1 MPAEFDSDVTSVAA
15 LGEPVRRALYR
26 YVVTQDQPVGREAA
40 AAALGVAH
48 HVAKFHLD
56 KLVTDGLLDVGYS
69 RPPGRGGP
77 GAGRPAK
84 LYRRAARDISVT
96 LPERHYD
103 LAGRILA
110 EAITSAA
117 RESVPIGGA
126 LRAAARATGRELG
139 HSAGQARK
147 PASELV
153 SDVLA
158 RNGYE
163 PRTADEQIVLA
174 NCPFHS
180 LAQHYTDLVCG
191 MNLELVGGLLDAAG
205 GGSLC
210 ARLDPGPD
218 RCCVTIGPRHS
229 PERTAEVR

>member
-26 YVVTQDQPVGREAA
+26 YVVSQDQPAGREAA

-56 KLVTDGLLDVGYS
+56 KLVTDGLLDVEYS
-69 RPPGRGGP
+69 RPPGRSGP

-110 EAITSAA
+110 EGITSAT
-117 RESVPIGGA
+117 RDSVPIGDA
-126 LRAAARATGRELG
+126 LQAAARATGRELG
-139 HSAGQARK
+139 HSAGQAGG
-147 PASELV
+147 PVSALV

-163 PRTADEQIVLA
+163 PRAADEEIVLA
-174 NCPFHS
+174 NCPFHT

-191 MNLELVGGLLDAAG
+191 MNLELIGGLLEAVG
-205 GGSLC
+205 GDGLC

-218 RCCVTIGPRHS
+218 RCCVTIGS
-229 PERTAEVR
+229 PGHPTEVR